1 MAGPEE
7 DTELPS
13 ENGNEGMIL
22 PGVILGENAVLD
34 DAIKLGYRTGR
45 KIADHTLRIGENACI
60 RFGTVIYGGSTIGS
74 GLATGHNVVIREEN
88 EIGDRFNVW
97 NNTTIDYGCKI
108 GNNVKIHCNCYVAQ
122 FTVIEDNA
130 FMAPGVT
137 IANDIHPG
145 CDFSAQCMRG
155 PHIEEGVEIGVNVT
169 ILPFVRI
176 GAHSVIGSG
185 AVVNKDVPPGSVV
198 VGNPGRVIC
207 SIDDLKCQ
215 TGLTDKPYKDILL
228 NSSSAQPEDSR

>member
-1 MAGPEE
+1 ME
-7 DTELPS
+7 DSLHDVVL
-13 ENGNEGMIL
+13 GKDVKVDEG
-22 PGVILGENAVLD
+22 V
-34 DAIKLGYRTGR
+34 KLGYRTGR
-45 KIADHTLRIGENACI
+45 RIEDHRLMIGDGACI
-60 RFGTVIYGGSTIGS
+60 RYGTVIYGGSVIGS
-74 GLATGHNVVIREEN
+74 GLQTGHNVVIREQN
-88 EIGDRFNVW
+88 RIGDNFNIW
-97 NNTTIDYGCKI
+97 NCSTIDYGCEI

-145 CDFSAQCMRG
+145 CEFSSQCMKG

-185 AVVNKDVPPGSVV
+185 AVITKDIPPCSVV

-207 SIDDLKCQ
+207 SIHDLKCQ
-215 TGLTDKPYKDILL
+215 SGLTDRPYSHILMHGL
-228 NSSSAQPEDSR
+228 PEPPQK

>member
-1 MAGPEE
+1 MEKQ
-7 DTELPS
+7 S
-13 ENGNEGMIL
+13 EGGGL
-22 PGVILGENAVLD
+22 VFPGVILGK
-34 DAIKLGYRTGR
+34 DAQIDECVKLGYRTGR
-45 KIADHTLRIGENACI
+45 KISDHTLKIGDGACI
-60 RFGTVIYGGSTIGS
+60 RFGSVIYGGTTIGNRF
-74 GLATGHNVVIREEN
+74 ATGHNVTIREEN
-88 EIGDRFNVW
+88 EIGDNFNVW
-97 NNTTIDYGCKI
+97 NCTTIDYGCKI
-108 GNNVKIHCNCYVAQ
+108 GDNVKIHCNCYVAQ
-122 FTVIEDNA
+122 FTVVEDNA

-145 CDFSAQCMRG
+145 CEFSGECMKG

-207 SIDDLKCQ
+207 SIHDLKCQ
-215 TGLTDKPYKDILL
+215 SGLTDRPYRDILL
-228 NSSSAQPEDSR
+228 HDPSAAESDKR

>member
-1 MAGPEE
+1 MANQSESKCTAVPEVVLGK
-7 DTELPS
+7 DAKID
-13 ENGNEGMIL
+13 EN
-22 PGVILGENAVLD
+22 VILGYL
-34 DAIKLGYRTGR
+34 TGR
-45 KIADHTLRIGENACI
+45 KIKDYTLHIGDGACI
-60 RFGTVIYGGSTIGS
+60 RSGSVIYAGSIIGS
-74 GLATGHNVVIREEN
+74 GFASGHNVTLREEN
-88 EIGDRFNVW
+88 EIGNNFNIW
-97 NNTTIDYGCKI
+97 NCSTIDYGCKI

-137 IANDIHPG
+137 IANDLHPG
-145 CDFSAQCMRG
+145 CKFSAECMKG

-185 AVVNKDVPPGSVV
+185 AVITKDIPPGSVV

-207 SIDDLKCQ
+207 TINDLNCS
-215 TGLTDKPYKDILL
+215 TGLTDKPYKDILIHD
-228 NSSSAQPEDSR
+228 SSAPQLDQR

>member
-1 MAGPEE
+1 MATQSGGGGSTVPEIIIGVNAKI
-7 DTELPS
+7 D
-13 ENGNEGMIL
+13 EG
-22 PGVILGENAVLD
+22 VKV
-34 DAIKLGYRTGR
+34 GYLTGR
-45 KIADHTLRIGENACI
+45 KIKDHTLRIGDNACI
-60 RFGTVIYGGSTIGS
+60 RSGTVIYGGTTIGD

-88 EIGDRFNVW
+88 EIGDNFNVW
-97 NNTTIDYGCKI
+97 NCTTIDYGCKI
-108 GNNVKIHCNCYVAQ
+108 GNNVKIHCNCYIAQ

-145 CDFSAQCMRG
+145 CEFSAQCMKG

-185 AVVNKDVPPGSVV
+185 AVVTKDIPPGSVV

-207 SIDDLKCQ
+207 SVGDLKCE

-228 NSSSAQPEDSR
+228 HGSSVPQSDQR

>member
-1 MAGPEE
+1 MRLEKRIQGEE
-7 DTELPS
+7 PVSID
-13 ENGNEGMIL
+13 I
-22 PGVILGENAVLD
+22 VIGIAAQIDECV
-34 DAIKLGYRTGR
+34 KLGYRTGR
-45 KIADHTLRIGENACI
+45 KIPDHTLRIGDAACI
-60 RFGTVIYGGSTIGS
+60 RFGTVIYGGTTIGHR
-74 GLATGHNVVIREEN
+74 LATGHNVTIREEN
-88 EIGDRFNVW
+88 EIGDDFNVW
-97 NNTTIDYGCKI
+97 NCTTIDYGCKV

-145 CDFSAQCMRG
+145 CEFSAKCMKG
-155 PHIEEGVEIGVNVT
+155 PHIEQGVEIGVNVT

-185 AVVNKDVPPGSVV
+185 AVVTKDIPPESVV

-207 SIDDLKCQ
+207 SVHELECQ
-215 TGLTDKPYKDILL
+215 TGLTDRPYKHI
-228 NSSSAQPEDSR
+228 SHYGIVAGQEDER

>member
-1 MAGPEE
+1 M
-7 DTELPS
+7 S
-13 ENGNEGMIL
+13 EKGQ
-22 PGVILGENAVLD
+22 VILGTDVAVDENVA
-34 DAIKLGYRTGR
+34 LGYLTGR
-45 KIADHTLRIGENACI
+45 KIKDYTLRIGDGSRI
-60 RFGTVIYGGSTIGS
+60 RFGTVIYGGTVIGKE
-74 GLATGHNVVIREEN
+74 LQTGHNVTIREEN
-88 EIGDRFNVW
+88 EIGDNFNIW
-97 NNTTIDYGCKI
+97 NCSTIDYGCKI
-108 GNNVKIHCNCYVAQ
+108 GSGVKIHCNCYVAQ

-145 CDFSAQCMRG
+145 CKFSQNCMKG

-185 AVVNKDVPPGSVV
+185 AVITKDVPAGSVV

-207 SIDDLKCQ
+207 TIYDLKCGS
-215 TGLTDKPYKDILL
+215 GLTDAPYKDILIHG
-228 NSSSAQPEDSR
+228 SAPQEEQR

>member
-1 MAGPEE
+1 MSTESEVGKIIIPE
-7 DTELPS
+7 
-13 ENGNEGMIL
+13 
-22 PGVILGENAVLD
+22 VILGK
-34 DAIKLGYRTGR
+34 DANIDECVKLGYKTGR
-45 KIADHTLRIGENACI
+45 KIKDHTLRIGDDACI
-60 RFGTVIYGGSTIGS
+60 RFGTVIYGGTTIGN
-74 GLATGHNVVIREEN
+74 GFATGHNVTIREEN
-88 EIGDRFNVW
+88 EIGNNFNVW
-97 NNTTIDYGCKI
+97 NCTTIDYGCKI
-108 GNNVKIHCNCYVAQ
+108 GNNVKIHCNCYIAQ
-122 FTVIEDNA
+122 FTVVEDNA

-145 CDFSAQCMRG
+145 CEFSGQCMKG

-207 SIDDLKCQ
+207 SIHDLKCQ
-215 TGLTDKPYKDILL
+215 TGITDVPYKHKLL
-228 NSSSAQPEDSR
+228 HGTIDSQ

>member
-1 MAGPEE
+1 LGSQ
-7 DTELPS
+7 S
-13 ENGNEGMIL
+13 EVVIGGNAKVDD
-22 PGVILGENAVLD
+22 GVV
-34 DAIKLGYRTGR
+34 LGYMTGR
-45 KIADHTLRIGENACI
+45 KIADHTLRIGDDACI
-60 RFGTVIYGGSTIGS
+60 RTGTVIYGGSTIGAR
-74 GLATGHNVVIREEN
+74 LATGHNVTIREEN
-88 EIGDRFNVW
+88 RIGDGFNVW
-97 NNTTIDYGCKI
+97 NCTTIDYGCEI
-108 GNNVKIHCNCYVAQ
+108 GSGVKIHCNCYVAQ

-145 CDFSAQCMRG
+145 CEFSAQCMKG

-207 SIDDLKCQ
+207 TIHDLKCQ
-215 TGLTDKPYKDILL
+215 SGLTDRPYRDILL
-228 NSSSAQPEDSR
+228 SGSAAAGRDQE

>member
-1 MAGPEE
+1 MDNQTQGGG
-7 DTELPS
+7 LVF
-13 ENGNEGMIL
+13 
-22 PGVILGENAVLD
+22 PGVILGK
-34 DAIKLGYRTGR
+34 DAQIDECVKLGYRTGR
-45 KIADHTLRIGENACI
+45 KIADHTLKIGDGACI
-60 RFGTVIYGGSTIGS
+60 RFGTVIYGGTTIGN
-74 GLATGHNVVIREEN
+74 GFATGHNVTIREES
-88 EIGDRFNVW
+88 EIGDGFNVW
-97 NNTTIDYGCKI
+97 NCTTIDYGCKI

-145 CDFSAQCMRG
+145 CEFSGKCMRG

-169 ILPFVRI
+169 IIPFVRI

-185 AVVNKDVPPGSVV
+185 AVVTKDIPPGSVV

-207 SIDDLKCQ
+207 SIHDLKCQ
-215 TGLTDKPYKDILL
+215 SGLTERPYAHVLL
-228 NSSSAQPEDSR
+228 HGSVDAPDEER